1 MQFHSI
7 LVGIPIVLVL
17 SVKNSGGG
25 GGGGFAERTK
35 SVKRDESYLS
45 TVPNLLVHEL
55 WVMAAV
61 ELHVN
66 ATFYAQHPALK
77 SVYGKD
83 Q

>member
-55 WVMAAV
+55 
-61 ELHVN
+61 
-66 ATFYAQHPALK
+66 
-77 SVYGKD
+77 
-83 Q
+83 

>member
-17 SVKNSGGG
+17 SVKNSGG

-55 WVMAAV
+55 
-61 ELHVN
+61 
-66 ATFYAQHPALK
+66 
-77 SVYGKD
+77 
-83 Q
+83 